1 MSTLI
6 VNPSGSKAGKSA
18 YSTISNRENAY
29 TDSSSSTYAQVNL
42 TAGANAITSIG
53 LTFDLSSI
61 PADANINSVKWIA
74 KSTISTTTSSYV
86 PERTIQLYSGDIA
99 KGDLVNIG
107 GFADLTEHDGG
118 IWTRQELEDLYLY
131 FYAKRGTSKT
141 STTYYIRIYGADLTI
156 EYTSGGVTQTLK
168 IKSNGN
174 WQDVSKVYKK
184 ENGEWIE
191 QTELSQVFDT
201 QKNYLKES

>member
-6 VNPSGSKAGKSA
+6 VNPSGYDESRSVWRNV
-18 YSTISNRENAY
+18 TNLENAY
-29 TDSSSSTYAQVNL
+29 NSTENTTYATFGL
-42 TAGANAITSIG
+42 RTGITETYVY

-61 PADANINSVKWIA
+61 PTNAVINSVSCDVKLRIENQNTSRIA
-74 KSTISTTTSSYV
+74 EKKV
-86 PERTIQLYSGDIA
+86 QLFSGTEA
-99 KGDLVNIG
+99 KGTATTIPISVSIVSLDTG
-107 GFADLTEHDGG
+107 T
-118 IWTRQELEDLYLY
+118 WTREELDNLTLR
-131 FYAKRGTSKT
+131 FYAKRGYTGTSNN
-141 STTYYIRIYGADLTI
+141 YYIYVYGADLTI

-174 WQDVSKVYKK
+174 WTDVSKVYKK